1 MRPSS
6 LDYAM
11 SVIVQRALPDARD
24 GFKPVHRRVI
34 YAMSEMNLRSNTR
47 YRKSAGIVGEVLKNY
62 HPHSDTAVYDTLVR
76 MAQDFNL
83 RYPLIDP
90 QGNFVSVE
98 CDPPASMRYT
108 ESRLSAIADEMLA
121 DIDKNTVNFKPN

>member
-1 MRPSS
+1 
-6 LDYAM
+6 M
-11 SVIVQRALPDARD
+11 SVRVQRALREARA
-24 GFKPVHRRVI
+24 GLKPVQRRI
-34 YAMSEMNLRSNTR
+34 LYAMSEMGMRSTTR
-47 YRKSAGIVGEVLKNY
+47 YKKSSGVVGEVLKNY
-62 HPHSDTAVYDTLVR
+62 HPHSDAAVYDTLVR